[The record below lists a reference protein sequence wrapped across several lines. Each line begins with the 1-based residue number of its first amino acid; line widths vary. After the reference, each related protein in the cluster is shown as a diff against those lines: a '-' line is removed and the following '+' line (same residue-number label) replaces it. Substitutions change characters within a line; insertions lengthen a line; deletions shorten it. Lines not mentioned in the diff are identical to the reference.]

1 MKYKDLIQ
9 FEPITS
15 VVKLTNAGEQSEA
28 ERLVK
33 TFVFSKKIKEDLEAV
48 VINNL
53 SPNTQGETKGIQ
65 IVGSYGTGKSH
76 IMSLVSVIAENAEL
90 VNLLSNDEIKA
101 SFAKIAGQ
109 YKVLRFEV
117 GTDKPLKDIVFAQVE
132 RFLSESG
139 VEFTFDEQSNF
150 SWKEQIQR
158 MMSEFES
165 SFPDKYFLV
174 VIDELLEYLQGRKPT
189 ELNNDLMLLRQ
200 LGEACDHSRFKIM
213 FGVQELLYRS
223 PTLQYAA
230 DMLNKVKDRYDDLII
245 TKEDVSF
252 VVKERLLKKDIH
264 QKQQIRDHLVKFSHL
279 FEGINNNL
287 NEYVDLFPV
296 HPTYVTYFERI
307 KHGKSQREIL
317 KILSVKFTELLEVEV
332 PEKNPGL
339 ITFDS
344 YWKELASSPSMLAI
358 PDIRTVRDKMETVTE
373 KINGF
378 FIDARA
384 SRKGLATKIASGLAV
399 SILCDDLDKRNGA
412 NPNSLKED
420 LCETIPHADDAEF
433 LLAAIDS
440 TAKQLVTATSG
451 QYIDQD
457 PTSGEFY
464 IRTEGGIN
472 IAQLVKE
479 YADEVI
485 KRDPE
490 KADEYYYDFLQ
501 TVLEYQD
508 NTYRTGFKIWQ
519 DELEWID
526 KKHFRRGYVFF
537 GNPDQRSTTEP
548 IQQYYL
554 FFCPIFSSIKQN
566 READEVY
573 FEMKELSQ
581 EFKDTICLFGAAKA
595 KEVSAPS
602 NQKQL
607 FKGQVDEYFQ
617 KARRLF
623 DKEYAEKT
631 KVIYGDEVKPLKSFS
646 LLGEGFTKEM
656 IFKNVAARILN
667 KHFNEKFPDF
677 PAFTNLIL
685 PNSDRPRYDTKG
697 NFEGRIKDSLKKIV
711 NQAQPNRDG
720 EAILS
725 GLGLWNGTSIEVQN
739 SKYADRILLKL
750 REKGDGKVLNRD
762 EILKPLPPQNNLWY
776 SVDFGFVDHQLMFVA
791 LAALAFKGDIEVVWS
806 GNQTV
811 SATNIEKIQVLQ
823 PEDYFNF
830 GSIRAPQG
838 IPVKN
843 LKALFAV
850 LGLPDLTSELDK
862 PDTITKII
870 TEARSRAEKVAI
882 TRTTVANGVKC
893 RNIPL
898 LSDEQSQKLKDELQV
913 LATILDGIQGYN
925 TYGRLK
931 AFKYSEDELNSAF
944 AAYQYCKTITD
955 LKLRA
960 DKFEKLVGYLN
971 GAKSYLPETDAL
983 FEEIAKTIEKL
994 PDALA
999 TDDTNEIKQYEA
1011 RLNDLINRYAEY
1023 YISQYTKYRLN
1034 AVDGAKRDGLLNS
1047 DKKRIADIV
1056 KDSEFANPAAPYQ
1069 KWIDNVTSLRESDPS
1084 LTKAKV
1090 KEEPYH
1096 EFNPRDYQNKPVFSV
1111 AQLETELN
1119 EILNGWESSLRSVL
1133 KDPTIQSNLEILNSG
1148 DRKLIEDFSS
1158 STVNLTKE
1166 NAARLRDLIR
1176 QLAEGIDKVE
1186 ISLDDLRQKLH
1197 RPMTPNEAI
1206 ESLTQFVEDSIAG
1219 RERNKIRILI
1229 K

>member
-1 MKYKDLIQ
+1 MMKYKDLIQ

-15 VVKLTNAGEQSEA
+15 VVKLTDAGEQSEA

-53 SPNTQGETKGIQ
+53 SPDSPGEKKGIQ

-76 IMSLVSVIAENAEL
+76 IMSLVSVIAENGEF
-90 VNLLSNDEIKA
+90 VKLLSNDEIKD
-101 SFAKIAGQ
+101 SFTKIAGK

-117 GTDKPLKDIVFAQVE
+117 GTDKPLKDIVFAQIE
-132 RFLSESG
+132 RFFTESG
-139 VEFTFDEQSNF
+139 AEFTFDEQSNF

-158 MMSEFES
+158 MMGEFES
-165 SFPDKYFLV
+165 AFADKYFLV

-264 QKQQIRDHLVKFSHL
+264 QKQQIREHLVKFSHL

-317 KILSVKFTELLEVEV
+317 KILSAKFAKLLETEV

-358 PDIRTVRDKMETVTE
+358 PDIRAVRDKMETVTE

-384 SRKGLATKIASGLAV
+384 NRKGLATKIASGLAV

-420 LCETIPHADDAEF
+420 LCETIPYADDAEF

-501 TVLEYQD
+501 TVLEFQD
-508 NTYRTGFKIWQ
+508 NTYRTGFKIWE
-519 DELEWID
+519 DSIDWID
-526 KKHFRRGYVFF
+526 KRSFRLGYVFF
-537 GNPDQRSTTEP
+537 GNPDERSTTEP
-548 IQQYYL
+548 VQQYYL

-573 FEMKELSQ
+573 FEMNEMSQ
-581 EFKDTICLFGAAKA
+581 DFKDTICLFGAAKA

-607 FKGQVDEYFQ
+607 FKGQVEEYFQ

-623 DKEYAEKT
+623 DNEFADKT
-631 KVIYGDEVKPLKSFS
+631 KVIYGDEVKPLKSFP
-646 LLGEGFTKEM
+646 LLGEGATKEM
-656 IFKNVAARILN
+656 IFKNVAARVLN
-667 KHFNEKFPDF
+667 KYFNEKFPDY
-677 PAFTNLIL
+677 PAFTNLL
-685 PNSDRPRYDTKG
+685 QPNSKN
-697 NFEGRIKDSLKKIV
+697 NFAGRIKDSLKKIV
-711 NQAQPNRDG
+711 NQSQPNRDG

-725 GLGLWNGTSIEVQN
+725 GLGLWNGTNIEVQN
-739 SKYADRILLKL
+739 SKYADRILLNL
-750 REKGDGKVLNRD
+750 REKGEGKVLNRD
-762 EILKPLPPQNNLWY
+762 EILRPLPPQNDLWY
-776 SVDFGFVDHQLMFVA
+776 SVDFEFVDHQLIFIA
-791 LAALAFKGDIEVVWS
+791 LAALAFKGDIEIVWS

-811 SATNIEKIQVLQ
+811 SAMNIDKIQVLQ

-830 GSIRAPQG
+830 GSVRAPQG
-838 IPVKN
+838 IPIKN
-843 LKALFAV
+843 LKALFSV

-870 TEARSRAEKVAI
+870 TEARSRADKVAI

-893 RNIPL
+893 RNISL
-898 LSDEQSQKLKDELQV
+898 LSEEQAQKIKDELQT
-913 LATILDGIQGYN
+913 LATMLDGIQSYN
-925 TYGRLK
+925 TYGKLK
-931 AFKYSEDELNSAF
+931 AFKYTADALSSAF
-944 AAYQYCKTITD
+944 TAYKYCRTITD

-983 FEEIAKTIEKL
+983 HDEIAKTIEKL
-994 PDALA
+994 PAALA
-999 TDDTNEIKQYEA
+999 TDDANEIKQYEA

-1023 YISQYTKYRLN
+1023 YLGQYTKYRLN
-1034 AVDGAKRDGLLNS
+1034 PVDTAKRDGLLNS

-1056 KDSEFANPAAPYQ
+1056 KTSEFANPAAPYQ
-1069 KWIDNVTSLRESDPS
+1069 KWIDNVTSLREAEPS

-1096 EFNPRDYQNKPVFSV
+1096 EFNPRDYQNKPVSSI
-1111 AQLETELN
+1111 ASLEDELG
-1119 EILNGWESSLRSVL
+1119 EILGSWENSLKSVL
-1133 KDPTIQSNLEILNSG
+1133 NDPTIKDNLEILNG
-1148 DRKLIEDFSS
+1148 NDRKLIEDFSQG
-1158 STVNLTKE
+1158 TVNLTKE
-1166 NAARLRDLIR
+1166 NAARLRDLIK

-1186 ISLDDLRQKLH
+1186 ISLDDLRQKLN

-1206 ESLTQFVEDSIAG
+1206 ESLTKFVEDSIAG
-1219 RERNKIRILI
+1219 RERNKVRILI